1 MQDYL
6 NMLDKVP
13 SSANFTEFLRDYLEH
28 GNQLPTTEFA
38 KLDSVFDC
46 DFAEVFTKYYY
57 MREIG
62 FQTEELFKH
71 KLEIFCMVE
80 IPYIIEKATKL
91 KTEFAS
97 IFNTGYSITTLTSQE
112 NSLETESKDF
122 KKPIDK
128 SGGTLTNDSLSG
140 GNKQNNTGVLD
151 GMQTIT
157 YSKNPKFNNIES
169 VILYQEKFANIFHE
183 SIKVFEPLFMQVF

>member
-6 NMLDKVP
+6 NMLDKTP

-28 GNQLPTTEFA
+28 GNELPEA
-38 KLDSVFDC
+38 KLNQLNNVFDC
-46 DFAEVFTKYYY
+46 NFTNLFTEYFY

-71 KLEIFCMVE
+71 KLDVYCDVE
-80 IPYIIEKATKL
+80 IPFILEKATAL
-91 KTEFAS
+91 KTQFAT
-97 IFNTGYSITTLTSQE
+97 IFNSGYSITTLTAQTTTL
-112 NSLETESKDF
+112 NAESKDY

-140 GNKQNNTGVLD
+140 GNKQNNTGDLD
-151 GMQTIT
+151 GSQTIT
-157 YSKNPKFNNIES
+157 YSKNPKFNNMES
-169 VILYQEKFANIFHE
+169 VIMYQEKFANLLHE
-183 SIKVFEPLFMQVF
+183 ALKIFEPLFMQVF